1 MTEKEVT
8 NVVMTKNVV
17 IESWS
22 SRILYY
28 VHGAQVRVPN
38 TRLAE
43 ILHDVSSLLVTL
55 VAFERMHVCKGL
67 GIIDAVFARSDA
79 FQDYSRLWR
88 HKDCFLLA
96 KKIICE
102 NCKKFKQMIRRR
114 QQRFISTSRTRRM
127 QSSRYLPDNLKLIVL
142 RKKLAS
148 QIRMKNRAKC
158 RIILLENELQIKQ
171 EEIAALSTESLDK
184 TCSSFNVPEAQKMTL
199 REIVGAAK
207 RNPQGRRYS
216 EEWLMLCMLM
226 NIRGPSYYEFLRK
239 NNIIPLP
246 CTRTIRHYYSIID
259 SKCGFDSNFAQLL
272 NKHFAAK
279 KPMQRH
285 GVLLLDEINLRKSI
299 SVCSRNLTYSGLT
312 DFGSDGP
319 TASDINNQATHGLV
333 IMFQPIADTYTQPIA
348 VFASQNPVLGDELAK
363 LVVKAIAYVE
373 NCGALI
379 HGVIS
384 DGAKTNKRMATIL
397 GVSGTLDSPQP
408 SFTHPL
414 DDGRK
419 VFVFSDVPHL
429 VKNIRNRL
437 YNKRRLKVSI
447 TFVYLFS

>member
-1 MTEKEVT
+1 
-8 NVVMTKNVV
+8 
-17 IESWS
+17 
-22 SRILYY
+22 
-28 VHGAQVRVPN
+28 
-38 TRLAE
+38 
-43 ILHDVSSLLVTL
+43 
-55 VAFERMHVCKGL
+55 
-67 GIIDAVFARSDA
+67 
-79 FQDYSRLWR
+79 
-88 HKDCFLLA
+88 
-96 KKIICE
+96 
-102 NCKKFKQMIRRR
+102 
-114 QQRFISTSRTRRM
+114 
-127 QSSRYLPDNLKLIVL
+127 
-142 RKKLAS
+142 
-148 QIRMKNRAKC
+148 
-158 RIILLENELQIKQ
+158 
-171 EEIAALSTESLDK
+171 
-184 TCSSFNVPEAQKMTL
+184 
-199 REIVGAAK
+199 
-207 RNPQGRRYS
+207 
-216 EEWLMLCMLM
+216 
-226 NIRGPSYYEFLRK
+226 
-239 NNIIPLP
+239 
-246 CTRTIRHYYSIID
+246 
-259 SKCGFDSNFAQLL
+259 
-272 NKHFAAK
+272 
-279 KPMQRH
+279 MQRH

-419 VFVFSDVPHL
+419 VFVFSDAPHL

-447 TFVYLFS
+447 TSVYLFS